1 MAIDIKGKA
10 RCDACKGTLPEC
22 APLAAAYVPRQQE
35 GDPRYKS
42 GDALA
47 RGTLFPGL
55 DLPWKNI
62 ANENAGPLADTP
74 LGELMALHFVVQ
86 ELGLYLDTHHEDRE
100 ALDLY
105 TDYARL
111 LREGTTRFVA
121 RYGPLE
127 QTQVNMQTGYSWI
140 NDPWPW
146 ELQACPRQEGGTD

>member
-1 MAIDIKGKA
+1 METMWKGNGKCEA
-10 RCDACKGTLPEC
+10 GMGALPSC
-22 APLAAAYVPRQQE
+22 AHLAASYVPQQQDSE
-35 GDPRYKS
+35 PRYQS

-74 LGELMALHFVVQ
+74 LGELMALHFVVH

-100 ALDLY
+100 ALQVFTEY
-105 TDYARL
+105 TRL
-111 LREGTTRFVA
+111 LQKGTETYVD
-121 RYGPLE
+121 RYGPLD
-127 QTQVNMQTGYSWI
+127 QTQVTAKKGYSWI

-146 ELQACPRQEGGTD
+146 ELQACPREERSEG

>member
-1 MAIDIKGKA
+1 METDINGNNRCGA
-10 RCDACKGTLPEC
+10 RRGTLPAC
-22 APLAAAYVPRQQE
+22 APLAAAYVPRQQTGE
-35 GDPRYKS
+35 PRYKS

-74 LGELMALHFVVQ
+74 LGELMALNFVVQ

-100 ALDLY
+100 ALELY

-111 LREGTTRFVA
+111 LKQGTAAFTERF
-121 RYGPLE
+121 GPLD
-127 QTQVNMQTGYSWI
+127 QTQVTMQTGFSWI

-146 ELQACPRQEGGTD
+146 EIQACPRQEGGNN